1 MIVMDSISGVV
12 TIIGVMM
19 LAIGFGFLTAEL
31 AEFLVQKLKNAKIAR
46 YADRMRKS
54 AEEEVVRMK
63 QQALTSHTSQLYLR
77 NKQGKLFKVNIIID
91 PDLEGKPVPS
101 PDRLKELADRGE
113 AGTLSDLISGKT
125 VASEELYE
133 VSDFVFSPAMVRQLS
148 EAGLEPDDVVIR
160 MLRATGRID

>member
-1 MIVMDSISGVV
+1 MIAMDSISGVV

-31 AEFLVQKLKNAKIAR
+31 AEFLVQKLKNAKVAR

-54 AEEEVVRMK
+54 ADAEIERMK
-63 QQALTSHTSQLYLR
+63 QLALNSHTSQLYLR
-77 NKQGKLFKVNIIID
+77 NRQGKLFKVNIIID
-91 PDLEGKPVPS
+91 PSLESRPMPS

-133 VSDFVFSPAMVRQLS
+133 VSDFVFSPAMVRQLN

>member
-1 MIVMDSISGVV
+1 MIAMDSISGVV

-31 AEFLVQKLKNAKIAR
+31 AEFLVQKLKNAKVAR

-54 AEEEVVRMK
+54 AEEEVERMK
-63 QQALTSHTSQLYLR
+63 RLALNSHTSQLYLR
-77 NKQGKLFKVNIIID
+77 NRQGKLFKVNIIID
-91 PDLEGKPVPS
+91 PSLESRPMPS
-101 PDRLKELADRGE
+101 PDRLKELADKGE
-113 AGTLSDLISGKT
+113 AGTLSDLIAGKT
-125 VASEELYE
+125 VANKELYE
-133 VSDFVFSPAMVRQLS
+133 VSDFVFSPAMVRQLN